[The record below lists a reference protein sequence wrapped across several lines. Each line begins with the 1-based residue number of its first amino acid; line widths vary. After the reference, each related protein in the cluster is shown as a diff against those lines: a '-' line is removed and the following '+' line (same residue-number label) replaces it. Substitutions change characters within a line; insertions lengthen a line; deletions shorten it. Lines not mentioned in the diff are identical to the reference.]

1 MGYRTTGIDPMTGE
15 KPKMPDPAKL
25 VKYMENLNRLSRVK
39 EYLLNERKI
48 TEEVLKAYK
57 VGGCV
62 LKVNSGDPAKPYNT
76 TLHQCVT
83 FPWIELN
90 KAGKEVYVRTKSRS
104 IEDKRMQRLEPSGGR
119 WSMFGLHLIPEDATT
134 IIITEGEFDAM
145 AVYQATGM
153 PAISLPSG
161 ANCLPLE
168 IIEKLERFKKVY
180 IWMDDDVVG
189 QEGAERFANKL
200 GRDRCFIVKTKDG
213 KKDGPKDANEALI
226 LGIDLKELIDKA
238 KPLPHKKIIS
248 FPELREEVYREMSN
262 PHQVAGYQSLSFPTL
277 NTILKGHRKGELT
290 IITGP
295 TGIGKTTMLAQ
306 LSLDYLVQGVN
317 TLWGS
322 FEVRNVRLAKTL
334 LTQFA
339 HKRIEDNI
347 EEFDFWADKFSA
359 LPLYFLKFHGS
370 TDISE
375 VLDAMEY
382 SVYVY
387 DTEHIIIDN
396 LQFMTPGHISRGFEK
411 FDILDS
417 TVSRLRKF
425 ATHHNVHVSL
435 VIHPRKEDDG
445 RALSTSSVFGSA
457 KATQEADN
465 VIIIQQGK
473 QNRYL
478 EVTKNRF
485 NGELGKVPYRFIR
498 DSNRYVE
505 ISRNNDNKGSNPW
518 R

>member
-1 MGYRTTGIDPMTGE
+1 MGVRSGTENSSGE
-15 KPKMPDPAKL
+15 KYRMPDPAKL
-25 VKYMENLNRLSRVK
+25 VKYMENLNRLSKVK
-39 EYLLNERKI
+39 EYLIETRKI
-48 TEEVLKAYK
+48 KEDVLKAYK

-62 LKVNSGDPAKPYNT
+62 LKVNSGDPSNPQST

-90 KAGKEVYVRTKSRS
+90 KAGREVYIRTKSRS
-104 IEDKRMQRLEPSGGR
+104 IEDKKMQRLEPSGGR
-119 WSMFGLHLIPEDATT
+119 WSMFGLHLVPEDSTT

-145 AVYQATGM
+145 SVYQATGM
-153 PAISLPSG
+153 PSISLPSG
-161 ANCLPLE
+161 ANCLPLD
-168 IIEKLERFKKVY
+168 IIEKLERFKKIY

-189 QEGAERFANKL
+189 QEGAERFATKL
-200 GRDRCFIVKTKDG
+200 GRDRCFVVKTRNGDKN
-213 KKDGPKDANEALI
+213 GPKDANEALV
-226 LGIDLKELIDKA
+226 LGIDLKSLLDKA
-238 KPLPHKKIIS
+238 KPLPHKQIIS
-248 FPELREEVYREMSN
+248 FPELREEVYLEMAN
-262 PHQVAGYQSLSFPTL
+262 PHQVAGHQSLSFPSL
-277 NTILKGHRKGELT
+277 NKILKGHRKGELT

-295 TGIGKTTMLAQ
+295 TGIGKTTMLSQ

-334 LTQFA
+334 LTQYA

-347 EEFDFWADKFSA
+347 EEFDYWADKFA
-359 LPLYFLKFHGS
+359 TLPLYFLKFHGS
-370 TDISE
+370 TDINQ
-375 VLDAMEY
+375 VLEAMEY
-382 SVYVY
+382 AVYVH

-396 LQFMTPGHISRGFEK
+396 LQFMTPGHLSKGFEK

-417 TVSRLRKF
+417 TVSKLRKF

-445 RALSTSSVFGSA
+445 RALSTSSIFGTA

-478 EVTKNRF
+478 EITKNRF
-485 NGELGKVPYRFIR
+485 NGELGKIPYRFIK

-505 ISRNNDNKGSNPW
+505 ITRQDNENRSNPW